1 MSFSPE
7 SRPDRSGSSCPQF
20 QVLCLCQINQ
30 ARKVLGKICSKF
42 RVSGRVFSGQ
52 LCVSHCNV
60 QMKETSRSNDMTFHG
75 ALTTSKLLCLLDAI
89 WLVAVGE
96 IVAGKTISAVIT
108 HFGTRGLA
116 AVSATEAAM
125 AAAVAAA
132 AAAAGEEEEAAVVV
146 VVVVV
151 EEGAAAV
158 TGEEEEEGAVV
169 AESMQDIKY

>member
-1 MSFSPE
+1 ME
-7 SRPDRSGSSCPQF
+7 
-20 QVLCLCQINQ
+20 
-30 ARKVLGKICSKF
+30 
-42 RVSGRVFSGQ
+42 
-52 LCVSHCNV
+52 
-60 QMKETSRSNDMTFHG
+60 ETLRSNDMTFHG

-125 AAAVAAA
+125 AAA
-132 AAAAGEEEEAAVVV
+132 AAGEEEEEAVV

-151 EEGAAAV
+151 EEGAAA
-158 TGEEEEEGAVV
+158 GEGAVV
-169 AESMQDIKY
+169 AESIYPMGFVLFVLGKISNIDFQWPPFAKQ